1 MSNIVKIGLCLTC
14 DIVEKEEGDLAPLV
28 LNLADTE
35 ATESLSP
42 RSDMVSD
49 SRSISMLSSGCR
61 NKASLLNVLGSE
73 LLLE

>member
-1 MSNIVKIGLCLTC
+1 M
-14 DIVEKEEGDLAPLV
+14 EKEEGDLAPLV
-28 LNLADTE
+28 LSLAETE
-35 ATESLSP
+35 TTLSLSP

-49 SRSISMLSSGCR
+49 SLSISMLSSGWR